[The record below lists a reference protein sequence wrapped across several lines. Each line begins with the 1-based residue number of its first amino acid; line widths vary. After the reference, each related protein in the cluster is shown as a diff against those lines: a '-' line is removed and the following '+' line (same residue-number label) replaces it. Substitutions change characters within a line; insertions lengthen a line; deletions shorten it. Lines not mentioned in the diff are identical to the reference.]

1 MWSVPVASGTA
12 TGWVDAEGHR
22 LNLNGWRAYHDHT
35 WGQFRPGTPSWVHS
49 DFVVNIPRPGEA
61 WIVNGLEPEEKGYRV
76 KPDDSRW
83 QGVLVHVNG
92 TRVSTCRPRIARSGW
107 TMYPNHVDGWDYWL
121 PNKVSAQC
129 GRSSFSAEP
138 ERVPWGLTG
147 FMHAILG
154 STPIRGRSGWIEH
167 ATPVFPNV

>member
-1 MWSVPVASGTA
+1 
-12 TGWVDAEGHR
+12 
-22 LNLNGWRAYHDHT
+22 
-35 WGQFRPGTPSWVHS
+35 
-49 DFVVNIPRPGEA
+49 
-61 WIVNGLEPEEKGYRV
+61 
-76 KPDDSRW
+76 
-83 QGVLVHVNG
+83 
-92 TRVSTCRPRIARSGW
+92 
-107 TMYPNHVDGWDYWL
+107 MYPNHVDGWDYWL

-147 FMHAILG
+147 FMQALMG